1 MKKKQ
6 FRLTRKQFFI
16 ILSALLAV
24 VVIAET
30 VLLVKTFAGKKSSK
44 KTSKATKTEEVTPSP
59 VPKDVRKV
67 ARVDYREIRPNGY
80 TSCKVFTYDE
90 LGRETMAEIYINGE
104 LRTVEMTSYYNT
116 GSKRETL
123 RVAESDEV
131 NAGELTLSSVVFMDD
146 FGDVLQEYAMDSIV
160 TSEQFDD
167 DGHLVEIVFS
177 VARNN
182 TFRNDSISWKYSG
195 DVVTERTVTK
205 GDGQTTRRE
214 YDYDE
219 SGRVCAVREYRTEK
233 GKEEGKPYTA
243 EITYDGNRRTEI
255 VNRNGVI
262 NENVYLNGALSSCK
276 FTYPEGDVLEYEY
289 LIIPEFGK
297 LARTEFGT
305 PYHQCCYLKRIK
317 EDGTEFVTIKPQYDS
332 EHRVTTSCDSGIVTG
347 NYYRDFRYAYEENGR
362 LAVFLIDV
370 KTFDNKIVDT
380 TEYHYHYDEFG
391 DVDSF
396 LLYRADEEQP
406 LAEGTVEW
414 ITVPGTVQ

>member
-44 KTSKATKTEEVTPSP
+44 KTPKGTSTKEATPSP
-59 VPKDVRKV
+59 VPQDVRKV
-67 ARVDYREIRPNGY
+67 ARVDFREIRPDGY

-90 LGRETMAEIYINGE
+90 LGRETMAEIYIYGE

-131 NAGELTLSSVVFMDD
+131 NAGELTLSSVVFMDNS
-146 FGDVLQEYAMDSIV
+146 GEVLNEYAMDSIV
-160 TSEQFDD
+160 TSEKFDD

-177 VARNN
+177 VTR
-182 TFRNDSISWKYSG
+182 DSISWKYRD
-195 DVVTERTVTK
+195 DVVTERTVTR
-205 GDGQTTRRE
+205 GDGQTARRE

-219 SGRVCAVREYRTEK
+219 SGRVCAIREYRAEN

-243 EITYDGNRRTEI
+243 EITYDGNRKTET

-262 NENVYLNGALSSCK
+262 NENVYLDGALSSCK
-276 FTYPEGDVLEYEY
+276 FTYPEGDVVEYEY

-305 PYHQCCYLKRIK
+305 PYHQCFFAKRRYATG
-317 EDGTEFVTIKPQYDS
+317 EESVTISPEYDS

-347 NYYRDFRYAYEENGR
+347 NYYRSFRYAYEENGR
-362 LAVFLIDV
+362 LAVFLIDM

>member
-30 VLLVKTFAGKKSSK
+30 VLLAKTFAGKKSSK
-44 KTSKATKTEEVTPSP
+44 KTPKGTSTKEATPSP
-59 VPKDVRKV
+59 VPQDVRKV
-67 ARVDYREIRPNGY
+67 ARVDFREIRPDGY

-205 GDGQTTRRE
+205 GDGQTARRE

-219 SGRVCAVREYRTEK
+219 SGRVCAVREYRTEN

-243 EITYDGNRRTEI
+243 EITYDGNRRTET

-305 PYHQCCYLKRIK
+305 PYHQLCCVRQRH
-317 EDGTEFVTIKPQYDS
+317 EEEEVTMVNPEYDS
-332 EHRVTTSCDSGIVTG
+332 ENRVITARDEGVTTG
-347 NYYRDFRYAYEENGR
+347 NYYRRFRYSYGENGR
-362 LAVFLIDV
+362 LDTFYIDV
-370 KTFDNKIVDT
+370 LTYSDILEYT
-380 TEYHYHYDEFG
+380 TEYHYHYDAFG
-391 DVDSF
+391 DVDSI
-396 LLYRADEEQP
+396 LIYTSDGEQP
-406 LAEGTVEW
+406 VSEVTIEW

>member
-44 KTSKATKTEEVTPSP
+44 KTPKGTSTKEATPSP
-59 VPKDVRKV
+59 VPQDVRKV
-67 ARVDYREIRPNGY
+67 ARVDFREIRSDGY

-90 LGRETMAEIYINGE
+90 LGRENMAETYINGE

-123 RVAESDEV
+123 RPAESDEE
-131 NAGELTLSSVVFMDD
+131 NAGVLTLSSMVFMDN
-146 FGDVLQEYAMDSIV
+146 FGEVLNEYAMDSIV

-177 VARNN
+177 VTRDSIV
-182 TFRNDSISWKYSG
+182 RNDSISWKYRG

-205 GDGQTTRRE
+205 GDGQTARRE

-243 EITYDGNRRTEI
+243 EITYDGNRRTET

-262 NENVYLNGALSSCK
+262 NENVYLDGALSSCK
-276 FTYPEGDVLEYEY
+276 FTYPEGDVVEYEY

-305 PYHQCCYLKRIK
+305 PYHQCFFAKRRYATG
-317 EDGTEFVTIKPQYDS
+317 EESVTISPEYDS

-347 NYYRDFRYAYEENGR
+347 NYYRSFRYAYEENGR
-362 LAVFLIDV
+362 LAVFLIDM